1 MVMVKSVIGVSHQG
15 LRDWVIQRI
24 TAVILALATIGFISY
39 FMLHPGL
46 SFVEWRMLFTPLS
59 MKVLTLI
66 IVLSLVYHAWVG
78 IWTVVTDYV
87 KPALLRFVVHVL
99 VFLTLLAC
107 FLWALLM
114 MWGF

>member
-1 MVMVKSVIGVSHQG
+1 MVKSVLGVNHQG
-15 LRDWVIQRI
+15 LRDWVIQRVS
-24 TAVILALATIGFISY
+24 AVIIALATMGFIGY
-39 FMLHPGL
+39 FMLHPNL
-46 SFVEWRMLFTPLS
+46 SFVEWRMLFASLS

-66 IVLSLVYHAWVG
+66 IALSLVYHAWIG

-87 KPALLRFVVHVL
+87 KPALLRFMVHGM

-107 FLWALLM
+107 FFWALLT